1 MASNVGIAETPS
13 RSTQGPTHANAISL
27 HVAIVE
33 HDLSLATL
41 YRQWLKQAGH
51 RCQHFVRGDAL
62 IWALDQVE
70 FDAVLVDWNLVHLSR
85 IDLIRRIRC
94 SDRRSLPI
102 LVSGPDREHDVVS
115 ALRQGA
121 DDYLVKPAR
130 RLPLLARLEAI
141 ARRGI
146 RRRTPTAIEVGS
158 LCVDCQ
164 TRTVLCGERLL
175 KITGKEFD
183 LLVLF
188 LRNMGRLL
196 SRSYLVESVWGP
208 RAQVTSR
215 TVDTHVSRL
224 RRKLALA
231 PENGWRLVASYGRG
245 YRLVRISA
253 GATVIDFPPRRSAAT
268 PSLSHSE
275 ASLSVYSTL
284 NASAASEREA
294 RP

>member
-13 RSTQGPTHANAISL
+13 RSTPGPTHANAISL
-27 HVAIVE
+27 HVAVVE
-33 HDLSLATL
+33 HDPSQAAL
-41 YRQWLKQAGH
+41 YGQWLKQAGH
-51 RCQHFVRGDAL
+51 RCQHFARGDAL
-62 IWALDQVE
+62 IWALDQIE
-70 FDAVLVDWNLVHLSR
+70 FDAVLLDWNLVHLSR
-85 IDLIRRIRC
+85 IDLIRRIRG

-130 RLPLLARLEAI
+130 RLQLLARVEAI

-146 RRRTPTAIEVGS
+146 RRRTPTAIEVGG
-158 LCVDCQ
+158 LYVDCQ

-175 KITGKEFD
+175 KITGKEFA

-188 LRNMGRLL
+188 LRNVGRLL

-231 PENGWRLVASYGRG
+231 PQNGWHLVASYGRG
-245 YRLVRISA
+245 YRLVRISVA
-253 GATVIDFPPRRSAAT
+253 ATVIDFPPRRLAAT
-268 PSLSHSE
+268 PSLSHPE
-275 ASLSVYSTL
+275 ANLSANRTS
-284 NASAASEREA
+284 NATAL
-294 RP
+294 